1 MVFGL
6 RHNGCGKSHEKR
18 SKDGKAVHGLPYTIV
33 PGLSLMSC
41 VSKGFSVRITG
52 GKLGGR
58 RLVAP
63 DDGRVRPTSN
73 RTRQAM
79 FNILEHRDFDMGFTL
94 ENIAVADL
102 FAGTGALGIEALSRG
117 ARICLFVDD
126 DADSRALIRENVES
140 LSLTGVTK
148 IWRRDATD
156 LGPLGAGAG
165 GPFGLVFLDP
175 PYRQNLIPPA
185 LKSLRGGGWLTPQ
198 ALLVAETSKGEKIET
213 LGFTILDTRDYGDTE
228 IAFLTPSE

>member
-1 MVFGL
+1 M
-6 RHNGCGKSHEKR
+6 
-18 SKDGKAVHGLPYTIV
+18 
-33 PGLSLMSC
+33 
-41 VSKGFSVRITG
+41 RITG

-63 DDGRVRPTSN
+63 DDARIRPTSD
-73 RTRQAM
+73 RTRLAM
-79 FNILEHRDFDMGFTL
+79 FNILEHRDFEIGFTL

-117 ARICLFVDD
+117 ARFCLMVDD
-126 DADSRALIRENVES
+126 DADSRALLRENIES

-185 LKSLRGGGWLTPQ
+185 LKSLKDGAWLAPH

-213 LGFTILDTRDYGDTE
+213 PGFTILDTRDYGDTE
-228 IAFLTPSE
+228 IHFLSAEFR